1 MRVCADRVERPAFG
15 VAIRYGKQ
23 PLLFSVNGTF
33 VWLIFCLFV
42 HFMLVFLLHCPEFQA
57 AQPLDS
63 IPCPV
68 PLIPIS
74 SQASGLRVR
83 ATLLSSLA
91 QRPPD
96 LDRGAHS
103 QHQVICA
110 WLLVKYH
117 GFPNCVCTLKS
128 FNPFLHISLSLSP
141 SSTYVCIYVY
151 MHTSVIYV
159 CVFWAYMYIC
169 TPVCMHLPVYPSI
182 LLVLLL

>member
-91 QRPPD
+91 QRPSD
-96 LDRGAHS
+96 LDRGTHS

-128 FNPFLHISLSLSP
+128 FNPFLPISLSLSLHLLHMCVYMFICIHL
-141 SSTYVCIYVY
+141 SYMCVYFGHICIYAHLYVCIYLSI
-151 MHTSVIYV
+151 H
-159 CVFWAYMYIC
+159 
-169 TPVCMHLPVYPSI
+169 PSC
-182 LLVLLL
+182 